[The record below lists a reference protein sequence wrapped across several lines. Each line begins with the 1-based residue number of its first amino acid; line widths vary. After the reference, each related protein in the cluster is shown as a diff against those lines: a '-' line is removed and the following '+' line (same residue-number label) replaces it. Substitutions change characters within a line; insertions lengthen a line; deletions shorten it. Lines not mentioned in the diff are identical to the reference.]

1 MKTSCFQDGG
11 MDFSLVFCE
20 FNHLQSGIKTRIMIT
35 VKATEPVMAAAD
47 RKLHT

>member
-1 MKTSCFQDGG
+1 MQWRLFRGGG

-20 FNHLQSGIKTRIMIT
+20 VNHLQSEIKTRIMIT
-35 VKATEPVMAAAD
+35 AKATEPVMAAAD